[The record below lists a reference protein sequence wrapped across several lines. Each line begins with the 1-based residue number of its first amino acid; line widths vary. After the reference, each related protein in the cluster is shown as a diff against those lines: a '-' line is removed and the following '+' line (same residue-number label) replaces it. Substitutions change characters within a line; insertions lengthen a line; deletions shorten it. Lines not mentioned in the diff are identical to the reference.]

1 MAYPYDTLQDLLQ
14 DDNFVTWVRYPTPA
28 TDRFWQGWQQA
39 HPGRTV
45 LVQEARSLVLSIHFD
60 EERLSDERVAA
71 LWARLQRSHQD
82 AHPPRRLMGHY
93 IRLRYAA
100 VVAGFILTALLGVWL
115 TGAFSDE
122 ITHRTAYGETRTIV
136 LPDRSTV
143 QLNANSALTYAR
155 LWEEEQDRQ
164 VTLAGEAFFSVKH
177 TADDRKFSVKTGSV
191 TVEVLGTEFNVQHR
205 RAKTQVM
212 LKEGK
217 VRLQYGNSEDQQRVS
232 MSPGELAVVYQNKY
246 IIQRVNPQYHTAWT
260 EDVLLFER
268 ATVAEIAQQL
278 EDTYGLEVQLQ
289 NTTLARR
296 RFTGTA
302 PADSVENLLGQLEKV
317 FGLTV
322 TRSGSRIILK

>member
-1 MAYPYDTLQDLLQ
+1 MAHRYDSLQDLLQ
-14 DDNFVTWVRYPTPA
+14 DNNFVTWVRYPTPA
-28 TDRFWQGWQQA
+28 TDRFWQDWQQE
-39 HPGRTV
+39 HPDRPE
-45 LVQEARSLVLSIHFD
+45 LVREARSLVLSVHFD
-60 EERLSDERVAA
+60 EEQLSDERVAA
-71 LWARLQRSHQD
+71 LWTRLQRSHQA
-82 AHPPRRLMGHY
+82 AHPPRHLTERR

-100 VVAGFILTALLGVWL
+100 VLAGFILTALLSVWL

-122 ITHRTAYGETRTIV
+122 ITHRTAYGETQTIV
-136 LPDRSTV
+136 LPDHSTV
-143 QLNANSALTYAR
+143 QLNANSTLTYAR
-155 LWEEEQDRQ
+155 SWEEKQDRQ

-177 TADDRKFSVKTGSV
+177 TADDRKFSVQTGSV

-212 LKEGK
+212 LKEGE
-217 VRLQYGNSEDQQRVS
+217 VRLQYGKKEDQQQVS
-232 MSPGELAVVYQNKY
+232 MSPGELAVVYQNEY
-246 IIQRVNPQYHTAWT
+246 TVQQVDPQYHTAWT

-289 NTTLARR
+289 DTTLARR

-322 TRSGSRIILK
+322 TRSGSQIILK